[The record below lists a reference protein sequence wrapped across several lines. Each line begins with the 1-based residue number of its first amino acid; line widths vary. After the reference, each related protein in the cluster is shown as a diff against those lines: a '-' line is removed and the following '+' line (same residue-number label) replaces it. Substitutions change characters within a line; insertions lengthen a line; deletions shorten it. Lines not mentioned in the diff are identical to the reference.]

1 MLDDLLNLEDW
12 EFVLPK
18 TSLDTVWYA
27 SVGSTDK
34 DAHGVYCVSR
44 DDLSFVIV
52 GDSEAE
58 ALEQVEVANK
68 LAEGPGVSGVTIKT
82 TTWMSLCSK
91 WRGILYK
98 GKIRLA
104 ISGLDWIPTSTLM
117 SPGGII
123 APDPYMMLAYMDC
136 DGTPVVDTD
145 GNLVVGG
152 HPAEVINELHDQ
164 GYAGEVWDS
173 GEFRLSSLMDL
184 SLNHK
189 MVNYAGTVYNTRD
202 ILARNPKFVRDL
214 LGDKEEEL
222 IQLLNLKK
230 GVDNE
235 N

>member
-1 MLDDLLNLEDW
+1 MLDELFDLEDW

-27 SVGSTDK
+27 SVNSDDENK
-34 DAHGVYCVSR
+34 LSIYCVSR
-44 DDLSFVIV
+44 DDLAFVIV

-58 ALEQVEVANK
+58 ALEQVAVANK
-68 LAEGPGVSGVTIKT
+68 MAEGPGVNDVTIKS

-98 GKIRLA
+98 GKIRMA
-104 ISGLDWIPTSTLM
+104 ISGLDWIPSSVLM
-117 SPGGII
+117 SPGGIMT
-123 APDPYMMLAYMDC
+123 PDPYMMLSYMEC

-152 HPAEVINELHDQ
+152 HPADVINELHDQ

-173 GEFRLSSLMDL
+173 GEFKMSSLMDL
-184 SLNHK
+184 SLNHRT
-189 MVNYAGTVYNTRD
+189 VNYRGDKYNTRD

-214 LGDKEEEL
+214 VGDQEEEL
-222 IQLLNLKK
+222 IQLLNLKR